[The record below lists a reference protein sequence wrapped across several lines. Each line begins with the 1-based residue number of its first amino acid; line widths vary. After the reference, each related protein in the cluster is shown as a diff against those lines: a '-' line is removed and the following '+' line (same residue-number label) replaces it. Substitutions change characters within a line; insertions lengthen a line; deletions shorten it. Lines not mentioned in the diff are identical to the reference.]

1 MKPKTRV
8 RVIAITVLGVLG
20 TVFITALARRET
32 PKAATITDLNS
43 TEPLKR
49 RLQQDADKVTLIV
62 LVSPVCPLCRHGFT
76 DIQSVLKNV
85 SDDRLRVHI
94 VFLPMYPGDNKSRA
108 QSRADE
114 FNDARVSY
122 YWDGDK
128 LTGKEWQKVLD
139 IESIAWDVYLLY
151 GPNSYQDGST
161 AKPAFWMHQLEGVT
175 KAPCLNKA
183 EFESKIKELLATLK

>member
-32 PKAATITDLNS
+32 PKAATLTDLNS

-49 RLQQDADKVTLIV
+49 RLQQDADKVTLIA
-62 LVSPVCPLCRHGFT
+62 LVSPVCPRCRHGFT

-85 SDDRLRVHI
+85 SDDRLRVYI

-108 QSRADE
+108 QSRAE
-114 FNDARVSY
+114 PKSSMMQESVITGNWFKSQIVSWKAYILSINLRSKRTTKLRLLLRESRMRPARRR
-122 YWDGDK
+122 G
-128 LTGKEWQKVLD
+128 LLIVLH
-139 IESIAWDVYLLY
+139 
-151 GPNSYQDGST
+151 GT
-161 AKPAFWMHQLEGVT
+161 THPAF
-175 KAPCLNKA
+175 
-183 EFESKIKELLATLK
+183 S